1 MLNLHKN
8 LKTKNPSSMLLV
20 NPFGKYSKSIFF
32 EQIAKMQN
40 NGFSF

>member
-20 NPFGKYSKSIFF
+20 NPFLACFAFKHYLKKCGSNKV
-32 EQIAKMQN
+32 
-40 NGFSF
+40 